1 MSWEVALRQS
11 LLSSKPAVWVSFVLV
26 HAWLALVGLVMI
38 PQKAFWDLELYRYWM
53 WLGLHEGDWP
63 VLSGDW
69 VYPAGAILPML
80 AAAPGGTGADS
91 QYATVWALMVTV
103 LDAVALAFLL
113 RVPRPDAAR
122 GGTTTGAWWWLAFL
136 LLLGPIAMGRLDG
149 VVAPV
154 IIVALAIALNHPRL
168 ATSLLTAA
176 AWVKVAPGA
185 LLLSMFFA
193 VRRPWRSVVV
203 PGALV
208 SLVIVGAV
216 ALGGGFA
223 HVASFLT
230 EQDKRGLQIESP
242 GATAWILAGLFTS
255 QVQPFLNE
263 PIVTWEIVGPGTQA
277 AADVLGILQP
287 VALAAAVLL
296 LWWRR
301 ERIGTALWSGG
312 LARTEMLIRGAMLIT
327 LVLLVFNKVGSPQYM
342 TWLAPPVAVALALR
356 LPGWGLTAWVSLG
369 VAAAT
374 QVVFPWFYGEV
385 IHQGPGLT
393 LVLAARNV
401 ALVVLLVHTVVVL
414 VRAPRDDPSLSAPT
428 TSLVAA

>member
-1 MSWEVALRQS
+1 MS
-11 LLSSKPAVWVSFVLV
+11 FILV
-26 HAWLALVGLVMI
+26 HAWLAFVGLVMI
-38 PQKAFWDLELYRYWM
+38 PAKAFWDLELYRYWM
-53 WLGLHEGDWP
+53 WLGLHQGEWP

-80 AAAPGGTGADS
+80 AAAAGGTGEHS

-103 LDAVALAFLL
+103 LDAVALALLL
-113 RVPRPDAAR
+113 RVPRPDR
-122 GGTTTGAWWWLAFL
+122 PSGGGSTTGAWWWLAFL

-154 IIVALAIALNHPRL
+154 IIVALAIALNHPRI

-216 ALGGGFA
+216 ALGGGFS

-242 GATAWILAGLFTS
+242 GATVWIIAGLFTS
-255 QVQPFLNE
+255 QVRPFLNE
-263 PIVTWEIVGPGTQA
+263 PIITWEIVGPGTQA
-277 AADVLGILQP
+277 AVDVLGILQP
-287 VALAAAVLL
+287 VMLAAAVLL

-301 ERIGTALWSGG
+301 ERIGAALWSGG

-327 LVLLVFNKVGSPQYM
+327 LVLIVFNKVGSPQYM

-356 LPGWGLTAWVSLG
+356 LPGWGLTAWVTLG
-369 VAAAT
+369 IAGAT
-374 QVVFPWFYGEV
+374 QIVFPWFYSEV
-385 IHQGPGLT
+385 INQGPGLT
-393 LVLAARNV
+393 LVLAARNL
-401 ALVVLLVHTVVVL
+401 ALVFLLVHTVVVL
-414 VRAPRDDPSLSAPT
+414 VRAPRADPSLEVPT
-428 TSLVAA
+428 TSLVSA

>member
-1 MSWEVALRQS
+1 M
-11 LLSSKPAVWVSFVLV
+11 
-26 HAWLALVGLVMI
+26 HGWLAFVGLVLI
-38 PQKAFWDLELYRYWM
+38 PQRAFWDLELYRYWM
-53 WLGLHEGDWP
+53 WLGLHDGQWP
-63 VLSGDW
+63 VLSGPW
-69 VYPAGAILPML
+69 VYPAGALLPML
-80 AAAPGGTGADS
+80 AAAVAGTVSDS
-91 QYATVWALMVTV
+91 HYATAWAVIVTV
-103 LDAVALAFLL
+103 LDAVALVLLL
-113 RVPRPDAAR
+113 RTPRPDR
-122 GGTTTGAWWWLAFL
+122 PRDGGTTAGAWWWLVFL

-154 IIVALAIALNHPRL
+154 VVVALAIALNHPRI

-176 AWVKVAPGA
+176 AWVKIAPGT

-203 PGALV
+203 PAALV
-208 SLVIVGAV
+208 SAVIVGAV
-216 ALGGGFA
+216 ALGGGIT

-242 GATAWILAGLFTS
+242 GATPWILAGLFTS
-255 QVQPFLNE
+255 AVRPFLNQ
-263 PIVTWEIVGPGTQA
+263 PIITWEISGPGTQSA
-277 AADVLGILQP
+277 AEVLGILQP
-287 VALAAAVLL
+287 VALALAVLL

-301 ERIGTALWSGG
+301 ERIGAALWSGG

-356 LPGWGLTAWVSLG
+356 LPGWRVTAWITLG
-369 VAAAT
+369 VAGAT
-374 QVVFPWFYGEV
+374 QIVFPWLYNE
-385 IHQGPGLT
+385 IIRQGPGTT

-414 VRAPRDDPSLSAPT
+414 VRAPRDDPSLELPAK
-428 TSLVAA
+428 SLATA